1 MGKVLKEF
9 ERGWAGQVSR
19 SKDDVIISLK
29 NAANAVIPFG
39 SPVFMKPGDAGVKL
53 FNAAQHT
60 AANFVGFAVRIPD
73 KTPETY
79 GSAQGEWPRYGNVDI
94 LVRGSISIRLAT
106 ASRATDKVYIRKSD
120 SLLTTLPGNEGT
132 TVELPNVR
140 CRGNRDS
147 NEITE
152 VAVTKRNLQ

>member
-79 GSAQGEWPRYGNVDI
+79 GSALAEYPRNGTVDI
-94 LVRGSISIRLAT
+94 LVRGSVVVPVVTAT
-106 ASRATDKVYIRKSD
+106 RAADKLYINKSD
-120 SLLTTLPGNEGT
+120 STLTAVAGAEGT
-132 TVELPNVR
+132 TVALPNVTIR
-140 CRGNRDS
+140 SPRDADGRA
-147 NEITE
+147 E
-152 VAVTKRNLQ
+152 AVVRTRNVL

>member
-1 MGKVLKEF
+1 MGQVLKDF
-9 ERGWAGQVSR
+9 YNGWAGTVSR
-19 SKDDVIISLK
+19 QKDDVIISLK
-29 NAANAVIPFG
+29 NSGGAVIPYG
-39 SPVFMKPGDAGVKL
+39 APVFMKAPDTGVRP
-53 FNAAQHT
+53 FNSATHT
-60 AANFVGFAVRIPD
+60 ADDFVGFAVRIPD

-152 VAVTKRNLQ
+152 VVVTKRNLQ

>member
-79 GSAQGEWPRYGNVDI
+79 GSALAEYPRNSTVDI
-94 LVRGSISIRLAT
+94 LVRGSIVVPVVTAT
-106 ASRATDKVYIRKSD
+106 RTTDPLYINKSD
-120 SLLTTLPGNEGT
+120 STLTAVAGAEGT
-132 TVELPNVR
+132 TVALPHVY
-140 CRGNRDS
+140 CRGTRD
-147 NEITE
+147 EQELAEVVITE
-152 VAVTKRNLQ
+152 RNIM